1 MINHLGNTIDLKTSF
16 VRLGGT
22 LCSTLTILCSTVP
35 AIALPLQ
42 EGMYRIGSRYIQI
55 AASGDRVCY
64 QGFSATASTTAS
76 ISPHTLPDFFVV
88 NFKTAD
94 TKETLVLHQPTLG
107 NLLYGTLH
115 NLNSWEVDNQFPESK
130 NDAMQRCLKSQTA
143 FLEESKSS
151 R

>member
-1 MINHLGNTIDLKTSF
+1 MNNRLGNKIDLKNSF
-16 VRLGGT
+16 VQLGSMFF
-22 LCSTLTILCSTVP
+22 STLTILCSTIP
-35 AIALPLQ
+35 AMALPLQ
-42 EGMYRIGSRYIQI
+42 EGVYRIGSKYIQI

-64 QGFSATASTTAS
+64 QGFSARGSITAS

-94 TKETLVLHQPTLG
+94 TKEPLVLHQPTIG

-115 NLNSWEVDNQFPESK
+115 NLDSWEADYQFPASQ